1 MREASRCIGKNNG
14 ISAGK
19 QTIKRLFTPILALL
33 IALALL
39 SSSVFAIKQLISLQ
53 GKVDFNG
60 VLVDNGNLT
69 VSIHDSA
76 AGGAQLYIDY
86 FNNTIQDGF
95 FDVML
100 GNGTTLDLNLSQTYY
115 MDLSINGTDL
125 DFDGNERKIFQS
137 PVGYKL
143 SGAENFTVDTNVLF
157 VDSLNDRV
165 GIGTTGPTSGYRL
178 DVVSVGGTGIR
189 IGDTS
194 NVSSLRFQW
203 ADATSTITAA
213 KDGSVA
219 TAINFNTQTAAGAT
233 TGTLSLN
240 AGNVGI
246 GTTGPGYKLD
256 VVTDI
261 ADWGMRIFNDGNNA
275 NRQGLKITVG
285 TDDNSGTNYHVNFE
299 DGDETDLGYISS
311 SGGTVTYGAF
321 TANHDVSVPEEFNV
335 SGYPYGTLM
344 CIKSLNIINQRGIQY
359 NVEACNQ
366 VYAKNVLG
374 AYAGKYQDKP
384 NLHQVYVL
392 GDGHVLVNGESG
404 NIKTGDPITT
414 SSTPGIGMKATSSG
428 MVIGIAQENYDFA
441 GNEVKLIAV
450 QYGVRHYTS
459 DSETQQLRMENEEL
473 KQRLMKLEAKVK

>member
-165 GIGTTGPTSGYRL
+165 GIGTTGPSRRL
-178 DVVSVGGTGIR
+178 AI
-189 IGDTS
+189 
-194 NVSSLRFQW
+194 SSPT
-203 ADATSTITAA
+203 TSTNNQLLYLQQSGA
-213 KDGSVA
+213 DYGYS
-219 TAINFNTQTAAGAT
+219 FN
-233 TGTLSLN
+233 
-240 AGNVGI
+240 I
-246 GTTGPGYKLD
+246 
-256 VVTDI
+256 
-261 ADWGMRIFNDGNNA
+261 
-275 NRQGLKITVG
+275 
-285 TDDNSGTNYHVNFE
+285 DDS
-299 DGDETDLGYISS
+299 
-311 SGGTVTYGAF
+311 
-321 TANHDVSVPEEFNV
+321 V
-335 SGYPYGTLM
+335 SGHLFLKGV
-344 CIKSLNIINQRGIQY
+344 QAG
-359 NVEACNQ
+359 VE
-366 VYAKNVLG
+366 
-374 AYAGKYQDKP
+374 
-384 NLHQVYVL
+384 
-392 GDGHVLVNGESG
+392 G
-404 NIKTGDPITT
+404 NIMTF
-414 SSTPGIGMKATSSG
+414 
-428 MVIGIAQENYDFA
+428 EY
-441 GNEVKLIAV
+441 
-450 QYGVRHYTS
+450 
-459 DSETQQLRMENEEL
+459 
-473 KQRLMKLEAKVK
+473 

>member
-165 GIGTTGPTSGYRL
+165 GIGTTGPGYKLHVNSAGAGGIIVTNDAIGSTSG
-178 DVVSVGGTGIR
+178 
-189 IGDTS
+189 
-194 NVSSLRFQW
+194 
-203 ADATSTITAA
+203 
-213 KDGSVA
+213 DGSLIYVDA
-219 TAINFNTQTAAGAT
+219 SGNLRIQNQEAANTSLWAGNTQYLTV
-233 TGTLSLN
+233 LSG
-240 AGNVGI
+240 GNVGI
-246 GTTGPGYKLD
+246 GTTGPDAKL
-256 VVTDI
+256 
-261 ADWGMRIFNDGNNA
+261 
-275 NRQGLKITVG
+275 
-285 TDDNSGTNYHVNFE
+285 H
-299 DGDETDLGYISS
+299 
-311 SGGTVTYGAF
+311 
-321 TANHDVSVPEEFNV
+321 
-335 SGYPYGTLM
+335 
-344 CIKSLNIINQRGIQY
+344 
-359 NVEACNQ
+359 
-366 VYAKNVLG
+366 
-374 AYAGKYQDKP
+374 
-384 NLHQVYVL
+384 
-392 GDGHVLVNGESG
+392 
-404 NIKTGDPITT
+404 ITT
-414 SSTPGIGMKATSSG
+414 
-428 MVIGIAQENYDFA
+428 
-441 GNEVKLIAV
+441 
-450 QYGVRHYTS
+450 
-459 DSETQQLRMENEEL
+459 
-473 KQRLMKLEAKVK
+473 